1 MRLFLMALALIN
13 ATAQAGIVEGDK
25 KTAPPKGISVPKG
38 QAPTQLECWIDG
50 RREVVDV
57 APAQL
62 PPVDV
67 EASTQVLIRHR
78 DGTSTLVVVPR
89 AGASG
94 CLPLR

>member
-1 MRLFLMALALIN
+1 MWLLIALALVS
-13 ATAQAGIVEGDK
+13 ATAQAGIVEGEK

-38 QAPTQLECWIDG
+38 QAPTHLECWIDG
-50 RREVVDV
+50 RREVVAV

-62 PPVDV
+62 PPADV
-67 EASTQVLIRHR
+67 GTSTQVVVRHG
-78 DGTSTLVVVPR
+78 DGTSTVVVVPR